1 MRGWWVTSRRW
12 WWTGAAPAT
21 TARASDGRYGP
32 RFDRERGE
40 GDGLQVFEPRQR
52 RMGRG
57 ELREISQ
64 REELPAGDHG
74 AQLATRGPRR
84 CGRDPCGGES
94 RAPEH
99 SATAQRD
106 RVDPG
111 RRRDL
116 RSAAFE
122 AT

>member
-1 MRGWWVTSRRW
+1 MRGWWATSRRW

-32 RFDRERGE
+32 RFDRKRGE
-40 GDGLQVFEPRQR
+40 GDGLQVVEPRQR
-52 RMGRG
+52 QMGRG

-74 AQLATRGPRR
+74 AGLAAQGHRR
-84 CGRDPCGGES
+84 CGRNPSGCES
-94 RAPEH
+94 RVPVLAATTH
-99 SATAQRD
+99 SD

-111 RRRDL
+111 RRRNL
-116 RSAAFE
+116 MS
-122 AT
+122 